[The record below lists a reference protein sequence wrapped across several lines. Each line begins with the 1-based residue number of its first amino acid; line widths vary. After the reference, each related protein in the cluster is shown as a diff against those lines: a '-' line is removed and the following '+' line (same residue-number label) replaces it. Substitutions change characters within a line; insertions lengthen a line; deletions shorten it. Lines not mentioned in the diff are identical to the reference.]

1 MTVREGHKLHG
12 VLLVQSVILFPLAQ
26 VNKQQPKAPCLGQTV
41 AYFSAMEMAAQF
53 NQVEGSYAAQIII
66 KMP

>member
-12 VLLVQSVILFPLAQ
+12 VLVVQSVILFPLAQ
-26 VNKQQPKAPCLGQTV
+26 VNKQQLKAASLGQTV

-53 NQVEGSYAAQIII
+53 TKLKAP
-66 KMP
+66 MPPKP